1 MKKYLE
7 KVLTSRDN
15 FKKMEV
21 LRVPRDEDAR
31 VDKLV

>member
-7 KVLTSRDN
+7 KVLTSRDIL
-15 FKKMEV
+15 KEMEV

-31 VDKLV
+31 VDKFV